1 MERLMEITKRQS
13 IRLTMLLMNA
23 RELVRVYLQCLEFET
38 ATQNFVNV
46 FASTVRL
53 MMGPVNFIRIEVH
66 YYSNMS
72 QKVTFVFLYI
82 QVD

>member
-1 MERLMEITKRQS
+1 MDGQVKMESWMEMNKWQS

-46 FASTVRL
+46 FVSTMRL
-53 MMGPVNFIRIEVH
+53 MMGPVYLISFIMIGEH
-66 YYSNMS
+66 
-72 QKVTFVFLYI
+72 
-82 QVD
+82 

>member
-1 MERLMEITKRQS
+1 MESWMEMNNKQI

-23 RELVRVYLQCLEFET
+23 RELVRVYLQCLEFKT
-38 ATQNFVNV
+38 APQNFVNV

-53 MMGPVNFIRIEVH
+53 MMGPVYISTITVH
-66 YYSNMS
+66 YYSNIS

-82 QVD
+82 QMY